1 MDSPLPLVNAIL
13 NGSAAV
19 LLVLGYRAIRSGRR
33 ELHARLMVAAFAVSA
48 MFLGSYLYYHFVV
61 VPEFGHTPFQAT
73 GLVKTLYLVMLFSHI
88 VLAVANLPM
97 ILSTFWFAHREAWDR
112 HRRLA
117 RWTFPVWLYVSVTGV
132 LVYLC
137 LYVFNPEAPAGGV
150 IE

>member
-19 LLVLGYRAIRSGRR
+19 LLLLGYRAIRGGRR
-33 ELHARLMVAAFAVSA
+33 EVHARFMVAAFAVSA
-48 MFLGSYLYYHFVV
+48 LFLGSYLYYHFVV
-61 VPEFGHTPFQAT
+61 VPRIGHTEFHAT
-73 GLVKTLYLVMLFSHI
+73 GLLHTLYLLMLFSHI

-97 ILSTFWFAHREAWDR
+97 ILSTFWLAHRQAWER

-137 LYVFNPEAPAGGV
+137 LYVFNPEAPAKGV
-150 IE
+150 VE